1 MFNLDG
7 QVDEDSIVDS
17 ETASTSAA
25 EMPDEAAAELAR
37 QQALPV
43 EDADFENDPKSW
55 EKELKLKFDKNDVKY
70 WFNVT
75 EAEMKKFGIN
85 RQWDKKN
92 ALATMLPAD
101 ITEEVKPILR
111 LTQDE
116 AGDTIY
122 KDLKTEI
129 ISLFGPR
136 EEDAFKKA
144 MALRIGTGRPS
155 AFGKK
160 LIHAICP
167 GAKPFEN
174 CHCARMVFGFWE
186 AQLSPPIKSAL
197 AGQSFNKDTYSAI
210 FKLADQV
217 FMANGSIQNLSRAV
231 HYVTKQG

>member
-1 MFNLDG
+1 MNRWWGSKADSDKQAGDRNQRAARRTLNELDLCLSEDEEYEECNTSLKNTSLFNLDG

-144 MALRIGTGRPS
+144 MALRR
-155 AFGKK
+155 
-160 LIHAICP
+160 
-167 GAKPFEN
+167 
-174 CHCARMVFGFWE
+174 
-186 AQLSPPIKSAL
+186 LS
-197 AGQSFNKDTYSAI
+197 
-210 FKLADQV
+210 
-217 FMANGSIQNLSRAV
+217 
-231 HYVTKQG
+231 

>member
-1 MFNLDG
+1 MNRWWGSKADSDKQSSERDQRAARRRISELNLNLSEDEEDFKDCDTSINNTSIWNLDG
-7 QVDEDSIVDS
+7 QVDEDVSSV
-17 ETASTSAA
+17 ASDLD
-25 EMPDEAAAELAR
+25 MDAAELAR
-37 QQALPV
+37 QKALPV
-43 EDADFENDPKSW
+43 EDSDFENDPKAW

-75 EAEMKKFGIN
+75 EAELKKFGIN

-92 ALATMLPAD
+92 AIAAMLPAD

-116 AGDTIY
+116 AGDHIY

-129 ISLFGPR
+129 VSLFGPR

-144 MALRIGTGRPS
+144 MALRIGSGRPS

-167 GAKPFEN
+167 GAKPFDG
-174 CHCARMVFGFWE
+174 CHCAKMVYGFW
-186 AQLSPPIKSAL
+186 L
-197 AGQSFNKDTYSAI
+197 N
-210 FKLADQV
+210 
-217 FMANGSIQNLSRAV
+217 
-231 HYVTKQG
+231 